1 MIFFSSDGCYCPD
14 TLNRGKCV
22 MKSNIGYPPAV
33 DFSSCSVAQA
43 NQYLASPTYSKCLY
57 NLPISTIMP
66 SVCGNGIPEEG
77 EVCDC
82 GTVEVICPNTHNCSY
97 MYAVTLINPIV
108 DNVTSCA
115 CSNALIHVVIH

>member
-1 MIFFSSDGCYCPD
+1 MYDLSSPASCYCPD

-33 DFSSCSVAQA
+33 DFSSCSVSQATQLLAQGF
-43 NQYLASPTYSKCLY
+43 NWCLF
-57 NLPISTIMP
+57 NWPISTVMP

-82 GTVEVICPNTHNCSY
+82 GTVEVICLNTHNCSY
-97 MYAVTLINPIV
+97 MYAN
-108 DNVTSCA
+108 
-115 CSNALIHVVIH
+115 